1 MDRSLPFF
9 VLKQKQRPP
18 AKLDRRATSPRS
30 SLQPLPRHSLLRRTI
45 AVRSPRFHRRYRK
58 VACTNQSEQIARGN
72 ETNFSKKRNLEGSAA
87 EWLLP
92 CSCEVAEMRRRS
104 NAVAVIHPATRK
116 AHTIKLSRRTT
127 GAAMTVAV
135 FAKARPRLT
144 RANPKF
150 YEGRKEGCCEHC
162 DQGWH

>member
-1 MDRSLPFF
+1 
-9 VLKQKQRPP
+9 
-18 AKLDRRATSPRS
+18 
-30 SLQPLPRHSLLRRTI
+30 
-45 AVRSPRFHRRYRK
+45 
-58 VACTNQSEQIARGN
+58 
-72 ETNFSKKRNLEGSAA
+72 
-87 EWLLP
+87 
-92 CSCEVAEMRRRS
+92 MRRRS

-135 FAKARPRLT
+135 FAKARLRLT